1 MQSGKH
7 YTENGVNCTE
17 QGGRGTGQACS
28 GHTVRT
34 HFPSTQ
40 KTGSGVVP
48 GVSVETGTRTAI
60 YLSSKPC
67 TLTQVLYL
75 GISLPFL
82 PLFYL
87 YLSLSLLKS
96 LSLFPFSFHIFTYTA
111 PTPYSHSYFSWLL
124 RKCFHK
130 LTTLSFSFFI
140 DFF

>member
-1 MQSGKH
+1 MSWFDMKKVLNFNFAKWKTLYRKWSKLYRTG
-7 YTENGVNCTE
+7 G
-17 QGGRGTGQACS
+17 QGDRTGL
-28 GHTVRT
+28 HTVRT

-48 GVSVETGTRTAI
+48 GVSVEPGTRTAI

-75 GISLPFL
+75 RILLPFL

-111 PTPYSHSYFSWLL
+111 PTPYSHSYFS
-124 RKCFHK
+124 
-130 LTTLSFSFFI
+130 
-140 DFF
+140 